1 MDPRIHTPDTIMEEK
16 GLNQLWKPQLTF
28 LAKYLKS
35 SVFRIRPDLQ
45 STLKNGLRQFT
56 TTLES
61 CGKMEM
67 KLQLNIK
74 YKTENQY
81 NSKLL

>member
-1 MDPRIHTPDTIMEEK
+1 MNPWIHTPDTIMEDK
-16 GLNQLWKPQLTF
+16 GLNQLWMPQLTF

-45 STLKNGLRQFT
+45 STLKNGFRQFT

-61 CGKMEM
+61 CGKIEM
-67 KLQLNIK
+67 KRQLNNK
-74 YKTENQY
+74 YKTDN
-81 NSKLL
+81 